1 MSFRPLLA
9 GKGLLISLVV
19 AFVAVESIVAA
30 CFLSVIH
37 FKSSTDWMVQSQRTL
52 LELERLVGNVTEAEA
67 HQRAYILTGSEEY
80 LPSYREAIGTLD
92 HQIRQI
98 GGLTR
103 RDPRQ
108 QDRVA
113 YLATQLVQRS
123 DEMDQVIA
131 TRRTEGLPPAKSLVV
146 VNRLNGTMN
155 AIEDITGQIRDE
167 ETRRL
172 ERHKADS
179 DVWALITGSF
189 AAVFFLLTAVLF
201 ILCGIIMNMALMSH
215 AQAERILQAHSPS
228 SSSAPAAG

>member
-1 MSFRPLLA
+1 MSFRRLLA
-9 GKGLLISLVV
+9 GKGLLISLIV

-30 CFLSVIH
+30 CFLSLIH

-98 GGLTR
+98 GGLNR

-113 YLATQLVQRS
+113 YLATQLEQRS

-228 SSSAPAAG
+228 SSSAPAGG